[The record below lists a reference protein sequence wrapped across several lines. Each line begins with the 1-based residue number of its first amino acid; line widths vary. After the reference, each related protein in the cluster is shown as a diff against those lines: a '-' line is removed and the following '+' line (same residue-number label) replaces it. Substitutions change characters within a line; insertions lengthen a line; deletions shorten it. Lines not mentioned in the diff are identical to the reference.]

1 MSKYELRIR
10 GVEVLPVAGKVRF
23 ILGRA
28 GTGKTYTCLE
38 EIKKTLASEG
48 EEGRQFCGSE
58 QAAFQ
63 MEHELTRYALRPRLG
78 PGGIEF

>member
-1 MSKYELRIR
+1 VSKYELRIR

-48 EEGRQFCGSE
+48 EEGP
-58 QAAFQ
+58 
-63 MEHELTRYALRPRLG
+63 ALIYWFRNRRLFRWNMSSTQVCPGRPRLG
-78 PGGIEF
+78 LRY